1 VKGRGLAV
9 AISAAALL
17 PVLGLLLLV
26 LPALIISIGLVI
38 RQMRPLFRVMQTKLD
53 GINGIISDDPAT
65 MLDLRRRVAGG
76 KAPAN

>member
-1 VKGRGLAV
+1 VWTVNDPQV
-9 AISAAALL
+9 AEMLW
-17 PVLGLLLLV
+17 
-26 LPALIISIGLVI
+26 
-38 RQMRPLFRVMQTKLD
+38 RD